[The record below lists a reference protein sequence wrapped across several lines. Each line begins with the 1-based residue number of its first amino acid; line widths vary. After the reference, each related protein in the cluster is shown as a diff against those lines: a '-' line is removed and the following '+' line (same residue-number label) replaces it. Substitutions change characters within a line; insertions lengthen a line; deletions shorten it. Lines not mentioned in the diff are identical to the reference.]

1 MSDITAGSLEVR
13 LAQTSEETRA
23 AQSLRYRVFYE
34 EMAAR
39 PNDEMAEVK
48 RDFDRFDEYCDH
60 LMVVDHDRPAKDQQV
75 VGTYRLLRR
84 SVAERHGGFYSSWEY
99 NIDSVLDCPGEVLEL
114 GRSCVE
120 APYRNRATM
129 TLLWRGIAA
138 YVLHYEVPLMFGCA
152 SFEGTDPSEHAM
164 ILSYLYH
171 FHLAPK
177 EIRPVAQPKHFVKMN
192 YLTKEALD
200 RRAAIRAVPPL
211 IKGYLRLNGFV
222 GDGAVIDRQ
231 WNSVDVSIVVK
242 TDLVTQKYR
251 NKLT

>member
-39 PNDEMAEVK
+39 PSGEMAEAK
-48 RDFDRFDEYCDH
+48 LDFARFDEYCDH

-138 YVLHYEVPLMFGCA
+138 
-152 SFEGTDPSEHAM
+152 
-164 ILSYLYH
+164 
-171 FHLAPK
+171 
-177 EIRPVAQPKHFVKMN
+177 
-192 YLTKEALD
+192 
-200 RRAAIRAVPPL
+200 
-211 IKGYLRLNGFV
+211 
-222 GDGAVIDRQ
+222 
-231 WNSVDVSIVVK
+231 
-242 TDLVTQKYR
+242 
-251 NKLT
+251 